1 MRIFYF
7 IIVAVLLSATI
18 KASYAQSSHNKN
30 IWYSCKA
37 DSNCTLTE
45 GLCGK
50 ISSINNKYQKQY
62 ELWSSQ
68 IMPNLECNQYTITNF
83 DNFKPVCNK
92 FKCSATKK

>member
-18 KASYAQSSHNKN
+18 KTSYAQSSYNKN

-45 GLCGK
+45 GLCGEA
-50 ISSINNKYQKQY
+50 ISINKKYQKQY
-62 ELWSSQ
+62 NDWQSKIILD
-68 IMPNLECNQYTITNF
+68 LECNQYTITNF